1 MVRLQTIFKSND
13 GSIVAVLDPTT
24 AITCI
29 ARHSFECIG
38 NRLYVILHLQAI
50 ADFNVQTNEE
60 AEELKACRSEV
71 HDNGAI
77 DHQREDPVVAVQW
90 DSLYFVRRRKHCTGA
105 TISRNLQAVKKGDY
119 FFS

>member
-1 MVRLQTIFKSND
+1 MVQLQTIFKSND

-24 AITCI
+24 AISCI

-60 AEELKACRSEV
+60 AEELKACRSEA
-71 HDNGAI
+71 HDNVAI
-77 DHQREDPVVAVQW
+77 DHQREDS
-90 DSLYFVRRRKHCTGA
+90 DSSEMGFPFFREM
-105 TISRNLQAVKKGDY
+105 KKTRHREQRFQGI
-119 FFS
+119 FKQ